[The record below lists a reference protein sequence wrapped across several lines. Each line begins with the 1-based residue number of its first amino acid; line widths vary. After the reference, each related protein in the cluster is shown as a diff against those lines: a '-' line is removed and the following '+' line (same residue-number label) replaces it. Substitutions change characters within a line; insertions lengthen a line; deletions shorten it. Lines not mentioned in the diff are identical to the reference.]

1 MARIRT
7 IPATVRQAVRRLVER
22 TRDRLGGPAA
32 PETVTPSPEPEAT
45 AETTAPSSRPETT
58 TETTA
63 ETTTETTTETT
74 AETTTETTARSSETV
89 APSPEPETAPETT
102 APSSRTLP
110 PGRTGSVGDRP
121 RPEPVGED
129 LGPEPDSGELTDS
142 VQGQG
147 HRAHREVPTQI
158 PGAPAGPAPASAD
171 TETNAYDPPA
181 SLRGLPGEHH
191 PDCLSKHPEGR
202 VVDGELIVKFHL
214 CVGFECWWRYTQAP
228 SRRYVLDR
236 WVSGEDRPRAT

>member
-63 ETTTETTTETT
+63 ETTTETT
-74 AETTTETTARSSETV
+74 ARSSETV

-110 PGRTGSVGDRP
+110 PGRTGSVGDRS
-121 RPEPVGED
+121 RTEPVGED

-147 HRAHREVPTQI
+147 HRAHREVPHHI
-158 PGAPAGPAPASAD
+158 PGAPAGPAPASHD
-171 TETNAYDPPA
+171 TATNAYDPPA
-181 SLRGLPGEHH
+181 GLPDLPREHH
-191 PDCLSKHPEGR
+191 PDCSSRHHEAR
-202 VVDGELIVKFHL
+202 VKAGVLVVVVHF
-214 CVGFECWWRYTQAP
+214 CWGFECWREHGAEP
-228 SRRYVLDR
+228 PRRFVLDR
-236 WVSGEDRPRAT
+236 WVSGEDRPQAT